1 MPIESH
7 VHTTVESE
15 SEKFISSSISCVTG
29 AGAAGVPGIPVFANS
44 HSFIGHSSD
53 GTDFDIG
60 ITKIRILS
68 RHPYQEDEVFH
79 QGGYVVRRRVKV
91 WLVSHLSHVVGIRS
105 DYRTIS
111 FAKRIKQ

>member
-60 ITKIRILS
+60 ITKIPAYL
-68 RHPYQEDEVFH
+68 DL
-79 QGGYVVRRRVKV
+79 GVRKV
-91 WLVSHLSHVVGIRS
+91 VVGGDHARRS
-105 DYRTIS
+105 RSRCGCSGS
-111 FAKRIKQ
+111 FRWGYLGEAFSVKG